1 MSSINSSCYS
11 GSINV
16 DFFIIIFCLILTGYL
31 YNENTIN
38 QQLDYLKTEIEE
50 TIVILKKAKFFSKG
64 YFFQFFVQNYIDTVI
79 INYLP
84 QFRVFPF
91 LLLVWFF

>member
-1 MSSINSSCYS
+1 MNGEKVGWGFYPNIMN
-11 GSINV
+11 
-16 DFFIIIFCLILTGYL
+16 IISFGRAGYL

>member
-1 MSSINSSCYS
+1 MSSINSCYS

-50 TIVILKKAKFFSKG
+50 TIVILKKEKFFSKG

-84 QFRVFPF
+84 
-91 LLLVWFF
+91 